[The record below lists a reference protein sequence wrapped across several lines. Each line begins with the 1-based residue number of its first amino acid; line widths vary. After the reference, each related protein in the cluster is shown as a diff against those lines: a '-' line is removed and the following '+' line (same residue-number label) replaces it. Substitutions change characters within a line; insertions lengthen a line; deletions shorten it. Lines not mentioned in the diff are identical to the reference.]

1 MELNIKDNGS
11 MIKQMEKEYYG
22 IITGIN
28 TKGILWIK
36 RQVVLEYIF
45 IKMAWNIKEIGN
57 KIYSKDMVKKHGLM
71 VQNIAVTLIKAKEM
85 GMDLTKQKTKQ
96 NTKVNGKMV
105 K

>member
-1 MELNIKDNGS
+1 
-11 MIKQMEKEYYG
+11 
-22 IITGIN
+22 
-28 TKGILWIK
+28 
-36 RQVVLEYIF
+36 
-45 IKMAWNIKEIGN
+45 
-57 KIYSKDMVKKHGLM
+57 MVKKHGLM